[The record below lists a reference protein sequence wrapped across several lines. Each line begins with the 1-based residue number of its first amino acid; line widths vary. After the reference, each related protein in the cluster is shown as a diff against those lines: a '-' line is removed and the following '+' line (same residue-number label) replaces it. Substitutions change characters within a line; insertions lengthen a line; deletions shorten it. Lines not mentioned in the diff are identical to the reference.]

1 MKINPIIAW
10 DYIWGKTY
18 PKNPFL
24 YSMQQNSFVKNLPVH
39 LCALR
44 CGGNFISLQYE
55 TKKVFLAK
63 RISLLLLC
71 WKTTQSGWMTKQK
84 RNSIWLVVVDKIKCQ
99 IYPWENNFL
108 ILDLL
113 IKLKHLSIHTK
124 VENEYLQEKRINVCN
139 VSHCPNRFITT
150 LYPKW
155 PRACPVVH
163 LRTILHI
170 LRALH
175 YATTLETFKYYNL
188 PCDA

>member
-1 MKINPIIAW
+1 MVMVSKVPREGGHLLSSNLPLFLDFHRSWNSYFWKKSPYFWSDFPQFLAFFLLQITNLKEKSKQLKSELGKCVKINPIIVW

-84 RNSIWLVVVDKIKCQ
+84 KELNM
-99 IYPWENNFL
+99 
-108 ILDLL
+108 
-113 IKLKHLSIHTK
+113 
-124 VENEYLQEKRINVCN
+124 
-139 VSHCPNRFITT
+139 
-150 LYPKW
+150 
-155 PRACPVVH
+155 AGGGG
-163 LRTILHI
+163 
-170 LRALH
+170 
-175 YATTLETFKYYNL
+175 
-188 PCDA
+188 